1 VKSCYRWI
9 LQGIVGS
16 LLSLS
21 VAQAAEAQGWDYL
34 SQSALKWHS
43 LDAKTIALAQK
54 NKKLLMVLVY
64 KDDCAWCQKYET
76 ESIETA
82 EVLKR
87 LRTDYLPVAVD
98 AGKQPLLAK
107 KLGAFVVPTTLL
119 LTPKTEKIVKFHGF
133 VTERDLTDIL
143 DANLYRWRS
152 GVVYAKEFGDVT
164 TCCPLEST
172 PSKPKLE
179 KN

>member
-1 VKSCYRWI
+1 VKSWYRWM
-9 LQGIVGS
+9 LQGTVCL
-16 LLSLS
+16 LLSMSL
-21 VAQAAEAQGWDYL
+21 AQAVEVQSWDYL

-43 LDAKTIALAQK
+43 FDAKTIALAQK

-64 KDDCAWCQKYET
+64 KDDCVWCQKYET

-82 EVLKR
+82 EVMKR
-87 LRTDYLPVAVD
+87 LRTNYLPVAVD
-98 AGKQPLLAK
+98 AGKQPLLAQ

-133 VTERDLTDIL
+133 VNERDLTDIL

-164 TCCPLEST
+164 TCCPLESP
-172 PSKPKLE
+172 PSKPKSD

>member
-1 VKSCYRWI
+1 MQSCYRWI
-9 LQGIVGS
+9 LQGAIFS
-16 LLSLS
+16 LLGMSL
-21 VAQAAEAQGWDYL
+21 AQAAEIQGWDYL

-54 NKKLLMVLVY
+54 NKKLLMVLVF

-76 ESIETA
+76 ESIETE

-87 LRTDYLPVAVD
+87 LRTDYIPVAVD

-133 VTERDLTDIL
+133 VNERDLTDIL

-152 GVVYAKEFGDVT
+152 GIMNAKEFGDTT
-164 TCCPLEST
+164 TCCPLESA
-172 PSKPKLE
+172 PSKSKPG

>member
-1 VKSCYRWI
+1 VQSYYRWI
-9 LQGIVGS
+9 LQGVVCS

-21 VAQAAEAQGWDYL
+21 LAQAAQVQGWDYL
-34 SQSALKWHS
+34 SQSALKWRS

-76 ESIETA
+76 ESIETD

-133 VTERDLTDIL
+133 VNERDLTDIL
-143 DANLYRWRS
+143 DANLFRWRS
-152 GVVYAKEFGDVT
+152 GIMNAKEFGDTT
-164 TCCPLEST
+164 TCCPLESAA
-172 PSKPKLE
+172 PKSRSV

>member
-1 VKSCYRWI
+1 MKLSYRWI
-9 LQGIVGS
+9 LHSALCS
-16 LLSLS
+16 LLSISL
-21 VAQAAEAQGWDYL
+21 AQAAEIGDWNYL

-43 LDAKTIALAQK
+43 FDAKTIELAQN

-87 LRTDYLPVAVD
+87 LRTDYIPVAVD
-98 AGKQPLLAK
+98 AGKQPLLAQ

-133 VTERDLTDIL
+133 VNERDLTDIL

-152 GVVYAKEFGDVT
+152 GIMNAKEFGDTT
-164 TCCPLEST
+164 TCCPLESA
-172 PSKPKLE
+172 PSKSKPG